1 MSPATPVYGTAGANH
16 EEPPVEGVDVA
27 AIRRY
32 LAEADVRFAIL
43 FGSRVRGDAHE
54 SSDVDV
60 ALRFPDDLSPTERFR
75 RRNRID
81 ADLQGHA
88 DAFVDVSDV
97 DDLPLPIARAALRD
111 GIRLVGDDR
120 DIDAYRERVEA
131 EYEETATERERDRR
145 EFVDRLATGEL
156 WMVDAVV
163 GGACFSPVLTSSSE

>member
-1 MSPATPVYGTAGANH
+1 M
-16 EEPPVEGVDVA
+16 A

-32 LAEADVRFAIL
+32 LAETDVRFAIL
-43 FGSRVRGDAHE
+43 FGSRVRGDVHE

-60 ALRFPDDLSPTERFR
+60 TLRFPDNLSPTERFR

-88 DAFVDVSDV
+88 DAFVDVSDIEG
-97 DDLPLPIARAALRD
+97 LPLPIARVALRD

-120 DIDAYRERVEA
+120 DVDASRERAEA

-145 EFVDRLATGEL
+145 EFVDRIATGN
-156 WMVDAVV
+156 V
-163 GGACFSPVLTSSSE
+163 

>member
-1 MSPATPVYGTAGANH
+1 MSPAVLVDDMAGANH
-16 EEPPVEGVDVA
+16 GEPPVEGVDVA

-32 LAEADVRFAIL
+32 LAEADVRFAVL
-43 FGSRVRGDAHE
+43 FGSRVRGEAHE

-81 ADLQGHA
+81 ADLQSHA
-88 DAFVDVSDV
+88 DAFVDVSDI
-97 DDLPLPIARAALRD
+97 DSLPLPIARAALRD

-120 DIDAYRERVEA
+120 DIDTYRERVEA

-145 EFVDRLATGEL
+145 EFVDRLAKG
-156 WMVDAVV
+156 DI
-163 GGACFSPVLTSSSE
+163 

>member
-1 MSPATPVYGTAGANH
+1 MAGANH
-16 EEPPVEGVDVA
+16 GEPPVEGVDVA

-32 LAEADVRFAIL
+32 LAATDVRFAVL

-60 ALRFPDDLSPTERFR
+60 ALRFPDDLSPTEWFR

-81 ADLQGHA
+81 ADLQRHA
-88 DAFVDVSDV
+88 DAFVDVSDI

-120 DIDAYRERVEA
+120 DIDASRERVEA

-156 WMVDAVV
+156 
-163 GGACFSPVLTSSSE
+163 